1 MKNEDGTG
9 EEYIISSDD
18 DNKKSKKKKG
28 QDKESLYEEFI
39 EKKKLKS
46 GMLFI
51 RNFIKENLLT
61 LDQIVLLVHFKGS
74 VT

>member
-51 RNFIKENLLT
+51 KKKI
-61 LDQIVLLVHFKGS
+61 
-74 VT
+74 